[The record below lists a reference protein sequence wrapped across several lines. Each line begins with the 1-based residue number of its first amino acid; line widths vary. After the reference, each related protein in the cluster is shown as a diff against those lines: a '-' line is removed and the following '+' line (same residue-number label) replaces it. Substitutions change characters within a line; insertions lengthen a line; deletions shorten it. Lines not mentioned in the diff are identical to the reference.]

1 MLSTILRT
9 SLMYFF
15 VTLAIRLMGKR
26 QIGDMQPNEL
36 VITLLISEIAA
47 IPLQDTS
54 QPILNGIIAI
64 FCLVILEIIISVAA
78 LKSFKI
84 RKLLS
89 GQSVVIIKNG
99 LVDEKAMK
107 SVRMTTLDLIE
118 QLRQNGVF
126 NLEDVQYAILEV
138 NGNLSVLQK
147 ADKQNLTPADMKIK
161 KKNAVLALPVICD
174 GLIIEESLSS
184 LQINKSEIYEILKK
198 ENRTLSSVFLMTLDR
213 NGKYNIVERRENI

>member
-1 MLSTILRT
+1 
-9 SLMYFF
+9 MYFF

-184 LQINKSEIYEILKK
+184 LQINKSKIYEILKK

>member
-1 MLSTILRT
+1 
-9 SLMYFF
+9 MYFF

-184 LQINKSEIYEILKK
+184 LQINKSKIYEILKK

-213 NGKYNIVERRENI
+213 NGKYNIVERKY

>member
-1 MLSTILRT
+1 
-9 SLMYFF
+9 MYFF